1 MGQTDVDLKNGMSII
16 NLVNSRGYLP
26 TCRILHMLLWMSSEV
41 HDRQQLSRDYFV
53 DVVSFASLSFPFSG
67 LISSFVFLQG
77 ANIGS
82 CTVHMAALGFPVI
95 SVEPVQQHVNTI
107 QGSININPSFH
118 IELQHIGMSSTLKNV
133 KVNFGHGARNWGA
146 SEFHEVGAND
156 TFELELQLKTL
167 DQVLGPSKKVALMK
181 VDCEGCEWETIKG

>member
-1 MGQTDVDLKNGMSII
+1 
-16 NLVNSRGYLP
+16 
-26 TCRILHMLLWMSSEV
+26 
-41 HDRQQLSRDYFV
+41 
-53 DVVSFASLSFPFSG
+53 
-67 LISSFVFLQG
+67 
-77 ANIGS
+77 
-82 CTVHMAALGFPVI
+82 MAALGFPVI

-167 DQVLGPSKKVALMK
+167 DQVLGPSRRVALMK